1 MRHRFG
7 FALLIAYAT
16 ATIVPAG
23 AYGQVCDERLR
34 PESLSGFGYAIREP
48 DVRCEG
54 LYESSVR
61 APGLEVV
68 SFLYERPRFDPA
80 EHEGVQVIAPEIS
93 GLVTGPLRVRAV
105 ALPLKTYY
113 RMDAVLPA
121 EGSLIWPVKDVLA
134 PAGLAAEQIGV
145 FGWSGSEIDKV
156 FVPVRLA
163 AADDL
168 VPAGPEPGG
177 ARAPAPE
184 LRVRLA
190 NDAEKVLWRYK
201 EAEKTSDWM
210 AAAQGEVAAG
220 RTIGLALPPGPAMR
234 LQIDVIAKR
243 PDGDE
248 WSSLRLEVVRP
259 GA

>member
-1 MRHRFG
+1 VRHRFG
-7 FALLIAYAT
+7 AALVIAYAT
-16 ATIVPAG
+16 AVAAPAG

-34 PESLSGFGYAIREP
+34 PEPQSGFGYAIREP

-80 EHEGVQVIAPEIS
+80 EHGSVQVIAPEVPE
-93 GLVTGPLRVRAV
+93 LVAEPVRVRAV

-121 EGSLIWPVKDVLA
+121 DGPLIWPVRDVLG

-156 FVPVRLA
+156 FVPVRLR
-163 AADDL
+163 AADQ
-168 VPAGPEPGG
+168 
-177 ARAPAPE
+177 RAPAASDPGAE
-184 LRVRLA
+184 RAPSPQLLVRLA

-201 EAEKTSDWM
+201 EAETTSDWM

-220 RTIGLALPPGPAMR
+220 RTVGLSLPPGPATR

-243 PDGDE
+243 PDNDE

>member
-1 MRHRFG
+1 VRHRFG
-7 FALLIAYAT
+7 SALLIAYAT
-16 ATIVPAG
+16 AAVVSAG

-34 PESLSGFGYAIREP
+34 PESQSGFGYTIREP

-80 EHEGVQVIAPEIS
+80 EHDSVQVIAPEVPE
-93 GLVTGPLRVRAV
+93 LVTEPVRVRAV

-113 RMDAVLPA
+113 RMDAVLPD
-121 EGSLIWPVKDVLA
+121 EGSLIWPVRDVLG

-156 FVPVRLA
+156 FVPVRLV
-163 AADDL
+163 AADSL
-168 VPAGPEPGG
+168 APEAEAGIGRPL
-177 ARAPAPE
+177 APE
-184 LRVRLA
+184 LLVRLA

-201 EAEKTSDWM
+201 EAQTASEWM

-220 RTIGLALPPGPAMR
+220 RTVGLALPPGPATR

-243 PDGDE
+243 PDDDE

>member
-1 MRHRFG
+1 VRHRFG
-7 FALLIAYAT
+7 SALLIAYAT
-16 ATIVPAG
+16 AAVVPAG

-34 PESLSGFGYAIREP
+34 PEPRSGFGYTIREP

-68 SFLYERPRFDPA
+68 SFLYERPRFDPS
-80 EHEGVQVIAPEIS
+80 EHDSVQVIAPEIS
-93 GLVTGPLRVRAV
+93 ELVTEPVRVRAV

-113 RMDAVLPA
+113 RMDAVLPD
-121 EGSLIWPVKDVLA
+121 EGPLIWPVRDVLG

-156 FVPVRLA
+156 FVPVRLV

-168 VPAGPEPGG
+168 APEAEPGG
-177 ARAPAPE
+177 QRPPAPE
-184 LRVRLA
+184 LLVRLA

-201 EAEKTSDWM
+201 EAQKTSEWM

-220 RTIGLALPPGPAMR
+220 RTVGLALPPGPATR

-243 PDGDE
+243 PDDDE